1 MLTGSC
7 SQRAPRSSVGH
18 NSETNGPQQVTYGGG
33 VQPCLAWLGYLLNQE
48 TDFLCR
54 GLELMKELTSQGVA
68 GKPLDLTLTA
78 VTTIYALI
86 LYQAQRL
93 SHSINREV
101 WPFESV
107 TRSIVSDSATPQ
119 ECGPPGSSVRGI
131 LQARI
136 LEWVA
141 FPFSNGSSPPTDRT
155 QISAIQADSLPSE
168 PKGLAHY
175 WGSIKI
181 CGINE
186 KLIRNFTT
194 TAAGRGVREELRF
207 TSSPPSDLLCRHW
220 GCGDPES
227 SQLLP
232 RGARG

>member
-141 FPFSNGSSPPTDRT
+141 MPSSRGSSQPRDQTRVCCT
-155 QISAIQADSLPSE
+155 SCTGRQALYHQCH
-168 PKGLAHY
+168 L
-175 WGSIKI
+175 GSPYI
-181 CGINE
+181 
-186 KLIRNFTT
+186 
-194 TAAGRGVREELRF
+194 
-207 TSSPPSDLLCRHW
+207 
-220 GCGDPES
+220 GCHV
-227 SQLLP
+227 
-232 RGARG
+232 